1 MREQSPCLSRPGPLP
16 SSLPFQSCCP
26 TLGSQ
31 EGRSDAEGRTARGV
45 SSRSREPFGCSQSDC
60 IDVNFQGG
68 NGRVALKCCCGGVR
82 ASENPEHVAG
92 VQLPTAKITG
102 SQSSPLLPH
111 TPRNDEEHKRDSNEK
126 RRTLAGGRVRRLS
139 PMCLQ
144 RQGANRKGADTSWTP
159 PGRRVPGEEGAE
171 RRRAWHT
178 SVHGAGPSRCP
189 PRRPGPV
196 VIRWETCG

>member
-1 MREQSPCLSRPGPLP
+1 MVAVSEKRKGWWTPPQRASERCVSRAPAPHALDLAPAHSPSRAAAHP
-16 SSLPFQSCCP
+16 
-26 TLGSQ
+26 GSQ
-31 EGRSDAEGRTARGV
+31 EGISDAEGHTARGV
-45 SSRSREPFGCSQSDC
+45 SSRSRETFGCSQSDC
-60 IDVNFQGG
+60 IDVNFRGR
-68 NGRVALKCCCGGVR
+68 NGRVALKCCCGGER
-82 ASENPEHVAG
+82 ASENAGHVAG

-102 SQSSPLLPH
+102 SQSSPLLPQ

-159 PGRRVPGEEGAE
+159 PGRQVPGEEGAE

-178 SVHGAGPSRCP
+178 VCA
-189 PRRPGPV
+189 
-196 VIRWETCG
+196 